1 MNTIEIIAFLSLIL
15 QIVTLSVVI
24 FGYIMKRRN
33 KFIVH
38 GTMMLVAVIVQF
50 FSFLFIMGPAF
61 FIIFENGL
69 SQRPVLLSIATLIH
83 AGLGGASLMT
93 GIWIAVSWHL
103 QTSIVKCIQKRH
115 IMRYLI
121 ITWILA
127 LVLGIILYLMLYI
140 I

>member
-1 MNTIEIIAFLSLIL
+1 MNVIAIIAFLSLVL
-15 QIVTLSVVI
+15 QIVTLSIVI
-24 FGYIMKRRN
+24 FGYIMKRRM

-38 GTMMLVAVIVQF
+38 GTMMLVAVILQF
-50 FSFLFIMGPAF
+50 FSFLLIMGPAF
-61 FIIFENGL
+61 IIIIGNGL
-69 SQRPVLLSIATLIH
+69 SQRPVLLSTVTLIH
-83 AGLGGASLMT
+83 AGLGGASLIA
-93 GIWIAVSWHL
+93 GIWIAASWHL

-127 LVLGIILYLMLYI
+127 LILGITLYLMLYI